1 LISTQFAYFWMDTN
15 YVYKLPSG
23 EIVAIYD
30 DISQQ
35 KKADEKIKFQSKL
48 LESVGQSV
56 IAADA
61 DGKIN
66 YWNKVAEQTYGWS
79 AEEAIGE
86 DVTKLTMVPQ
96 GKPFMEL
103 VSNGNA
109 WSDEVEA
116 LCKDGRRVPV
126 LFSNTPIVNID
137 GCLMGI
143 VSVSSDLT
151 DRKKMEAIGTLSGG
165 IAHDFNNILTAII
178 GNTELALFEAAKG
191 TQIEENLQEILSSGM
206 RARELIKQILAL
218 SRHSVNIDKPFP
230 IEPLVKEALQML
242 RSVIPT
248 SIEFRENITSEQLVV
263 KADPTQIHQ
272 VVVNLATNAKQAMT
286 NGFGVLEIR
295 LERMDFDEDVRSLH
309 PEIGPGK
316 YARISVSDTGC
327 GIPEEDLGKIF
338 EPYFTT
344 KGNEIGTGMGLS
356 VVHGNVRKSNG
367 HIIVDSEVGKGTTFH
382 VYLPLVEKAEPVYTS
397 ETIESIPKGVESIL
411 FVDDEPTIV
420 KMQKQRLEHLGYKV
434 TVKSNPLEA
443 IEMFRSS
450 PDQFDLVITDMTMPK
465 MTGDKLSMEIKAIR
479 SGVPVIMCTGFSE
492 KIEGKNEDLDIDV
505 ILMKPTD
512 LSLMATT
519 IRKLLDGARLK
530 TR

>member
-1 LISTQFAYFWMDTN
+1 
-15 YVYKLPSG
+15 
-23 EIVAIYD
+23 
-30 DISQQ
+30 
-35 KKADEKIKFQSKL
+35 L

-79 AEEAIGE
+79 AEE
-86 DVTKLTMVPQ
+86 
-96 GKPFMEL
+96 
-103 VSNGNA
+103 
-109 WSDEVEA
+109 
-116 LCKDGRRVPV
+116 
-126 LFSNTPIVNID
+126 
-137 GCLMGI
+137 
-143 VSVSSDLT
+143 
-151 DRKKMEAIGTLSGG
+151 
-165 IAHDFNNILTAII
+165 
-178 GNTELALFEAAKG
+178 AKG

-230 IEPLVKEALQML
+230 IEPLVKKALQML

-295 LERMDFDEDVRSLH
+295 LERVNFDEDVRSLH

-397 ETIESIPKGVESIL
+397 ETIESIPKGVA
-411 FVDDEPTIV
+411 DGHYDP
-420 KMQKQRLEHLGYKV
+420 
-434 TVKSNPLEA
+434 EA
-443 IEMFRSS
+443 IRWRPIENQIIIIILLTF
-450 PDQFDLVITDMTMPK
+450 LI
-465 MTGDKLSMEIKAIR
+465 SM
-479 SGVPVIMCTGFSE
+479 
-492 KIEGKNEDLDIDV
+492 IESTSKSRPNGLDCLNFNV
-505 ILMKPTD
+505 FTKH
-512 LSLMATT
+512 
-519 IRKLLDGARLK
+519 
-530 TR
+530 